1 MGNESY
7 EEFAKNMDSN
17 REILLNFE
25 CIKEAIDR
33 LNMYEKE
40 FRTMPIDE
48 LLRILLQNVKEYS
61 VRICKFIQSQKNNI
75 LSFLSLSGEDAY
87 FISFFSGL
95 STVCIAFDNGIKNKK
110 LKNGLMPYLTETSD
124 NTFLLPLTPILQE
137 SEVHRVIDI
146 IMGSN

>member
-33 LNMYEKE
+33 LNMSEKE

-48 LLRILLQNVKEYS
+48 LLHILLQNVKEYS
-61 VRICKFIQSQKNNI
+61 VRICKFIESQKNNI

-146 IMGSN
+146 IMGLN

>member
-33 LNMYEKE
+33 LNMSEKE
-40 FRTMPIDE
+40 FRTIPIDE
-48 LLRILLQNVKEYS
+48 LLHILLQNVKEYS
-61 VRICKFIQSQKNNI
+61 VRICKFIESQKNNI

-146 IMGSN
+146 IMGLN